1 MSTELVELRSFYA
14 DPGFLLLARDH
25 DGDPIGCVGIRAL
38 DATTGEVRRLFV
50 RPAHRS
56 AGQGRRLLTEAT
68 TLAQE
73 RGFTRLV
80 LNTLS
85 SMTSAQKLYAD
96 DGYLPVAPY
105 VAEPVT
111 GVHYFGLNIG
121 GEKRLDPGPV
131 QARRVDPG

>member
-14 DPGFLLLARDH
+14 HPGFLLLARDH
-25 DGDPIGCVGIRAL
+25 GGEPIGCVGIRAL

-56 AGQGRRLLTEAT
+56 AGVGRRLLTEAT
-68 TLAQE
+68 TLAQH
-73 RGFTRLV
+73 RGLTRLV

-85 SMTSAQKLYAD
+85 SMTSAQRLYGD

-105 VAEPVT
+105 VPNPVS
-111 GVHYFGLNIG
+111 GVNYLGRNIDHG
-121 GEKRLDPGPV
+121 IADRHN
-131 QARRVDPG
+131 R